1 MDIFGIGPLEL
12 LLCVIIAVVVLGPE
26 RFPQAAV
33 QVAKALKF
41 LRGYATEATSD
52 LREEFAEL
60 TKEYESMR
68 AELNEVRSGVFQ
80 HVASVTE
87 EIARASGEVHKAV
100 GEVRPALQTP
110 NLKQLLSGAPIV
122 EPGGELPPDREG
134 SSNGNGAG
142 PQH

>member
-1 MDIFGIGPLEL
+1 MFGIGPLEL

-60 TKEYESMR
+60 TKDYESMR
-68 AELNEVRSGVFQ
+68 VELNEVRSGVFQ

-87 EIARASGEVHKAV
+87 ELARASGEVHKAV
-100 GEVRPALQTP
+100 GEGRPALRPP
-110 NLKQLLSGAPIV
+110 NLKQLLSGAPGLL
-122 EPGGELPPDREG
+122 EADKR
-134 SSNGNGAG
+134 
-142 PQH
+142 